1 MAPQEE
7 SRRRVIISL
16 CVAAF
21 ALVVAVLA
29 WGMSPEEWHGKL
41 IDPDYIDQAF
51 AAKVPALV
59 STDLAYCSEP
69 RRPRYRDSTL
79 KTIHDAPVASLL
91 TFEEL
96 KGEKKFEASD
106 VIKLGE
112 YFYAICD
119 SSWAI
124 LKVHETQPLRS
135 ERNFHVGSPQH
146 GYAEGESGFEGIF
159 HDPTG
164 GGLFLV
170 RESVDISGDYVDDD
184 DVAAARRRNLLG
196 LPAVTDDPAY
206 HAVIL
211 HVDLPDDGNGD
222 YEVLEVCP
230 SEIRFDGD
238 SKGFEG
244 AASLRGVDGELYVLG
259 LCEGNDCVSGD
270 AGKTPGGGKVV
281 VMKRE
286 DAGGPTGG
294 CYWKTVTT
302 LDLPIDSFMD
312 YSALA
317 LHKETQTVAVT
328 SQENAQVWVGT
339 LAGGADDDFDPAT
352 AAFADGPGGSV
363 VYDFPRDA
371 NCGLQYCNVEGL
383 AWVEGGGVGTP
394 QVLVAVSDK
403 MKKDQPFTCL
413 GKDQSFHLFG
423 VPK

>member
-51 AAKVPALV
+51 AAKVPAPV

-159 HDPTG
+159 HDKTQDG
-164 GGLFLV
+164 MYVV
-170 RESVDISGDYVDDD
+170 REAVDISGVFPAHSFHAIDAT
-184 DVAAARRRNLLG
+184 AAARLRHRRDVVNTRS
-196 LPAVTDDPAY
+196 AQ
-206 HAVIL
+206 
-211 HVDLPDDGNGD
+211 
-222 YEVLEVCP
+222 
-230 SEIRFDGD
+230 
-238 SKGFEG
+238 
-244 AASLRGVDGELYVLG
+244 AS
-259 LCEGNDCVSGD
+259 
-270 AGKTPGGGKVV
+270 TPTT
-281 VMKRE
+281 R
-286 DAGGPTGG
+286 TGG
-294 CYWKTVTT
+294 ASDCPRSRITPSTT
-302 LDLPIDSFMD
+302 PSSCRSCCRRRTRMTRTMR
-312 YSALA
+312 S
-317 LHKETQTVAVT
+317 
-328 SQENAQVWVGT
+328 
-339 LAGGADDDFDPAT
+339 
-352 AAFADGPGGSV
+352 
-363 VYDFPRDA
+363 
-371 NCGLQYCNVEGL
+371 
-383 AWVEGGGVGTP
+383 
-394 QVLVAVSDK
+394 
-403 MKKDQPFTCL
+403 
-413 GKDQSFHLFG
+413 
-423 VPK
+423 